1 MRAADSLQRR
11 ILVAFLLFGIGA
23 SVFFAVV
30 AALAVEGIEVELV
43 DKRLEAA
50 VAWAAPR
57 QAAGLDVDMPAG
69 LRFHRNAAIP
79 APHPFSSYARV

>member
-23 SVFFAVV
+23 SVFFAAV
-30 AALAVEGIEVELV
+30 AAIAVEGIEVELV

-57 QAAGLDVDMPAG
+57 QAAG
-69 LRFHRNAAIP
+69 RT
-79 APHPFSSYARV
+79 